1 MGVGV
6 YGSAQISITKVYG
19 PTLLALQGF
28 VGGKIS
34 RKKHYVR
41 LELSL
46 NTLWLGSVIQRCCP
60 RSSQWSLFA
69 VAADD
74 FLDMIAGIQ
83 GSRMNDQ
90 RAHLSDF
97 PGLQDSDV
105 VMAPFMTEQ
114 LIGSHT
120 SLDDQFF
127 EMLMKC
133 QVGTVM
139 RGLYCEDWGV
149 FVVLHSSFD
158 AK

>member
-1 MGVGV
+1 MTGLCN
-6 YGSAQISITKVYG
+6 SICF
-19 PTLLALQGF
+19 ASF
-28 VGGKIS
+28 
-34 RKKHYVR
+34 
-41 LELSL
+41 
-46 NTLWLGSVIQRCCP
+46 
-60 RSSQWSLFA
+60 SQWSWFA

-114 LIGSHT
+114 LIGNHT

-133 QVGTVM
+133 QVGAIV
-139 RGLYCEDWGV
+139 RGLLYREVCEECLW
-149 FVVLHSSFD
+149 FV